1 MSDPFR
7 AVREAVT
14 AMDAARYL
22 GLEIDR
28 HGRAL
33 CQWHPD
39 HRPSLHFKGGRCHCF
54 ACGSGGDAV
63 DLVQQVTGSS
73 PTEAVKLLNDAF
85 RLGLDIG
92 GPVTPQQME
101 AAKKREEVQKLKARY
116 EAWRKQSLDD
126 ITAALYIANH
136 ADWGNLSDAE
146 ALAVREQ
153 ARMEW
158 WCDTLLHGGDEEQH
172 QLFKARKG
180 VKTLTERI
188 SRTI

>member
-1 MSDPFR
+1 MSDPFL

-14 AMDAARYL
+14 ALDAARYL

-33 CQWHPD
+33 CPWHPD
-39 HRPSLHFKGGRCHCF
+39 HSPSLHFKGSRCHCF
-54 ACGSGGDAV
+54 ACGNGGDAI
-63 DLVQQVTGSS
+63 DLVQRLYGLS
-73 PTEAVKLLNDAF
+73 PIQAVERINQDFA
-85 RLGLDIG
+85 LGLDIG
-92 GPVTPQQME
+92 SPEQLE
-101 AAKKREEVQKLKARY
+101 AAKKREEAHKLKARY

-153 ARMEW
+153 ARMEQ

-188 SRTI
+188 LRTI

>member
-7 AVREAVT
+7 EIRERVSSREA
-14 AMDAARYL
+14 AEYY
-22 GLEIDR
+22 GLNVNSK
-28 HGRAL
+28 GWAL
-33 CQWHPD
+33 CPWHAD
-39 HRPSLHFKGGRCHCF
+39 KHPSMSFRGSRWRCWVCNI
-54 ACGSGGDAV
+54 SGDAI
-63 DLVQQVTGSS
+63 DLVQRLYGLS
-73 PTEAVKLLNDAF
+73 PIQAVERINQDFA
-85 RLGLDIG
+85 LGLDIG
-92 GPVTPQQME
+92 SPEQLE
-101 AAKKREEVQKLKARY
+101 AAKKREEAHKLKARY

-172 QLFKARKG
+172 QLLAFRKG

-188 SRTI
+188 LRTI

>member
-1 MSDPFR
+1 MWTDPFQ

-14 AMDAARYL
+14 ALDAARYL

-28 HGRAL
+28 RGWAR
-33 CQWHPD
+33 CVWHPD
-39 HRPSLHFKGGRCHCF
+39 NKPSLHFRGSRCHCF
-54 ACGSGGDAV
+54 ACGNGGDAV

-73 PTEAVKLLNDAF
+73 PTEAVKLLDAAF

-92 GPVTPQQME
+92 GPEQLEV
-101 AAKKREEVQKLKARY
+101 AKKREEAQKLKARY

-126 ITAALYIANH
+126 ITAALYVANH

-146 ALAVREQ
+146 ELAVREQ

-188 SRTI
+188 LRTI